1 MRESC
6 SPVVLLSAPRSIRV
20 LDFAVRLE
28 YGKRV
33 DERCSR
39 MFGI

>member
-6 SPVVLLSAPRSIRV
+6 SPVLLSAPRSIRV
-20 LDFAVRLE
+20 LDFAGRLE

-33 DERCSR
+33 EAS
-39 MFGI
+39 